1 MTNSN
6 KVEITE
12 MGIYESLKEVID
24 PELYVNIVDLG
35 LIYGVFFTK
44 ETFSVKIELT
54 LTSKGCPMGDAIIQ
68 DVEQT
73 LMRIYPGINVLVVLV
88 WEPSWSMDMV
98 SEDGH
103 AALNGF

>member
-1 MTNSN
+1 MTSQNQES
-6 KVEITE
+6 ISE
-12 MGIYESLKEVID
+12 MGIFKSLKEVID

-35 LIYGVFFTK
+35 LVYGVILTK
-44 ETFSVKIELT
+44 EPISVKIELT

-73 LMRIYPGINVLVVLV
+73 LMRLYPGLSVIVVLV

-98 SEDGH
+98 TDEGH
-103 AALNGF
+103 AKLNGF